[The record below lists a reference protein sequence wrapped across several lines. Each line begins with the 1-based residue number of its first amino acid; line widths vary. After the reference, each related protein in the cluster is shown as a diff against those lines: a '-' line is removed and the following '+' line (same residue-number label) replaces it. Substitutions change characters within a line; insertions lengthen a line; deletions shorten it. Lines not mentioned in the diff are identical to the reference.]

1 MVRRL
6 LDAYF
11 INVLLVKKRKK
22 YWLSWYFKQR
32 FLSILSEN
40 IRDFLTFLGGREG
53 GHWPEIGEQHKKFK
67 KLHWFLLTL

>member
-1 MVRRL
+1 MVRRS

-32 FLSILSEN
+32 SLSILSEN
-40 IRDFLTFLGGREG
+40 IRDFLTFSGGREG
-53 GHWPEIGEQHKKFK
+53 GHWPEIG
-67 KLHWFLLTL
+67 

>member
-6 LDAYF
+6 LDGYF

-32 FLSILSEN
+32 SLSIHSEN
-40 IRDFLTFLGGREG
+40 IRDFLTSSGGSEG
-53 GHWPEIGEQHKKFK
+53 GHWPEIG
-67 KLHWFLLTL
+67 